1 MADLLSRKIKIFQ
14 QVVMISVKQW
24 AAYRSNILTV
34 FVIAP
39 VGMLAQY
46 FIWKSVI
53 ASNGSINGM
62 DFTQIFTYYAVTI
75 ILNIFLADD
84 VAGSLRSLIYSGEL
98 NSYLL
103 KPVSYFQYALA
114 EKIGKKILSVFFEL
128 IPLALIF
135 IFIFQIDLMPRN
147 IFLFVLSVFLSFLM
161 IFLINYCVGI
171 TAFWLTNNWG
181 VNMAV
186 GILINF
192 SSGLLIPLSLF
203 PLFLQ
208 KFLFALPFQ
217 YMYYIPARIFLGN
230 YELAGLSISLPYVIL
245 IQFLYVLLIWCLT
258 GFLWKKGVKKYMG
271 VGT

>member
-1 MADLLSRKIKIFQ
+1 MINGLIKKIKILR
-14 QVVMISVKQW
+14 QVIILSLKQW
-24 AAYRSNILTV
+24 TAYRSNILTV

-39 VGMLAQY
+39 IGMLAQY
-46 FIWKSVI
+46 FIWKAVTD
-53 ASNGSINGM
+53 SNGSINGM

-75 ILNIFLADD
+75 LLNLFLSDD
-84 VAGSLRSLIYSGEL
+84 TAGTLRGLIYRGDL

-114 EKIGKKILSVFFEL
+114 EKIGKKILSFFLEF

-135 IFIFQIDLMPRN
+135 IFIFQINLIPHN
-147 IFLFVLSVFLSFLM
+147 IFWTAVSVSLSFIM
-161 IFLINYCVGI
+161 IFLIQYCVGI

-186 GILINF
+186 NVLINF

-203 PLFLQ
+203 PLSIQ
-208 KFLFALPFQ
+208 KLLFILPFQ
-217 YMYYIPARIFLGN
+217 FMYYIPARVFLGN
-230 YELAGLSISLPYVIL
+230 YELAEWRISLPHIIL
-245 IQFLYVLLIWCLT
+245 IQFAYVVMIWILT
-258 GFLWKKGVKKYMG
+258 GFLWKRGIKKFMG